1 MRQPEYRAP
10 WPQSIVLIVVLVVCY
25 ILQLIF
31 DKKSLLL
38 ELDTHATGYHWI
50 YQLFTFQFLH
60 HPDNALHLFLNCLSL
75 YFIGPPV
82 EQALGGRKFWG
93 LYLGS
98 GVVGGLVQ
106 LALGGLLQWALGNQV
121 PSFSGSVVGASA
133 GICGLMACFSVLHWH
148 ESVQFL
154 VAFVIP
160 VSVRGKYLLL
170 ITVVVAVIGV
180 LSRESGVA
188 HGAHLGGLLGG
199 YALSRVLL
207 GDSWSWFQL
216 PDLRFRRKKKLLVK
230 TVATT
235 GEAWKKAPPVVAED
249 LPPAEF
255 ISREVDPI
263 LDKISAHGIHS
274 LTDRER
280 KILEAARSRM
290 GKR

>member
-31 DKKSLLL
+31 GEVARRL
-38 ELDTHATGYHWI
+38 ELDPGAAIYHWI

-75 YFIGPPV
+75 YFIGPPI

-106 LALGGLLQWALGNQV
+106 LALGPLI

-199 YALSRVLL
+199 YVLSRVLL
-207 GDSWSWFQL
+207 GDAWGWFQL

-230 TVATT
+230 TVASV
-235 GEAWKKAPPVVAED
+235 GEGWKKAPPVVTED